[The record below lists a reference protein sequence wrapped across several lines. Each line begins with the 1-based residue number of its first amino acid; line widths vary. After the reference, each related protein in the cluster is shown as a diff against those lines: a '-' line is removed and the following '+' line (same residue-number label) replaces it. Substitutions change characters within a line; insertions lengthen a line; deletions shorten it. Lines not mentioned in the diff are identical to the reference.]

1 MRNSPC
7 ASRSGKARVEG
18 VSSRARARG
27 ALVLAAVLALAPQW
41 AAAQVLLKMSTTL
54 PPANPVVSQFFE
66 PWAKRVNE
74 AAAGEFQIQVI
85 NGPTIANAVNVWER
99 TVSGVVDIGW
109 GIHGAV
115 NLPFPKSTV
124 TSLPLLVKEGELGAN
139 GAALWRLYT
148 SGLIADEYKDVRVL
162 ALIGTPVQ
170 GLSSKQPIT
179 SLADMKGLKVR
190 AADKAVADIVSALG
204 GAPISV
210 PAIEVYQAL
219 SQGVVSASV
228 AGWVLVGT
236 FKLDE
241 VVREHLEGLPL
252 GAPAGFVVMNR
263 QSYAKLSPKG
273 RQVLD
278 RFTGEGFSR
287 EFGEF
292 FEKLAAAM
300 RDRIRTDK
308 THHFRTL
315 APAEAARWRQALEQ
329 VINQWADRTA
339 DGRKILAA
347 YRAELPK
354 EPARK

>member
-1 MRNSPC
+1 MRNWLS
-7 ASRSGKARVEG
+7 ASGFGKAGRKSASG
-18 VSSRARARG
+18 SAQARRA
-27 ALVLAAVLALAPQW
+27 LLLAGVLALAPQW
-41 AAAQVLLKMSTTL
+41 AASQVVLKMSTTL
-54 PPANPVVSQFFE
+54 PPNNPLVSQFFE
-66 PWAKRVNE
+66 PWAKRVSE

-148 SGLIADEYKDVRVL
+148 SGLIADEYKDVKVL

-179 SLADMKGLKVR
+179 SIADMKGLKVR
-190 AADKAVADIVSALG
+190 AADKAVADIVTALG

-263 QSYAKLSPKG
+263 QSYEKLSPKG

-278 RFTGEGFSR
+278 RFTGETFSR
-287 EFGEF
+287 ECGEY

-300 RDRIRTDK
+300 RDRVRTNQN
-308 THHFRTL
+308 HHFRTL
-315 APAEAARWRQALEQ
+315 APAEAARWHQALEQ
-329 VINQWADRTA
+329 VINQWADRTPNA
-339 DGRKILAA
+339 RNILAA
-347 YRAELPK
+347 YRAELQK
-354 EPARK
+354 ESARK